1 MLAARACA
9 PRRSLRTTVAPDA
22 LASGSSSK
30 RLPPRGRSRRCRTPP
45 LGVRMSLTDPGLE
58 VRAPANPPDAS
69 DGTLAAG
76 LPPPDAYTPP
86 DLPAEAISRYS
97 RQLLLPSF
105 GPSRQVALSSARA
118 LIIGCGGLGCPA
130 ALYLGAAGVGH
141 LALADRPGDVVEV
154 TNLHR
159 QVGHTTDRVGRD
171 KAESLAAA
179 VTAINPLVAVAV
191 VDGGAFVGGRRPGGA
206 TAEAL
211 VASFDVVL
219 DCTDN
224 VAARYLIND
233 ACVLGGVPL
242 VAGAAVGTDGQLTV
256 YNWEDPAVAAA
267 ATAAATDTKGAPPPL
282 ASADAAEK
290 GAPPPRK
297 STRVCL
303 RCIFPSPPPPSCVG
317 SCDTAGVLGPVPG
330 VIGVLQALEAI
341 KVLSA
346 RRPRSAADNPSTAP
360 PPTGVAAPPLAPPA
374 PAGTPATGL
383 AILAR
388 RMLLFDGADGTFT
401 TVTLRPPRAECAV
414 CSPARTVT
422 STADIDYAAWSRG
435 ESAAA
440 AAGPPST
447 AAAAASAAM
456 EEPPA
461 ATAAAPDG
469 AGAGAAAVAAA
480 APVGGTPAPAQGASC
495 SVVPFSP
502 SGGPPHLPPEWR
514 LPAPAFARAYFTPAG
529 TAGTLLVDVRPAA
542 QYALCAVP
550 GSVSV
555 PLGGFEAA
563 LPGLAALLTDG
574 DGPRQLVVVCR
585 RGNSSRV
592 AVAAARGAG
601 VAAVDVVGG
610 LSAWPGFPAY

>member
-1 MLAARACA
+1 MRRKHGSLSAISSCSTGLCSLWQLMLA
-9 PRRSLRTTVAPDA
+9 VAPDA
-22 LASGSSSK
+22 SGRWTTHPKDTIPRDCS
-30 RLPPRGRSRRCRTPP
+30 RLLRSHPRSD
-45 LGVRMSLTDPGLE
+45 RMSLTETGPGAL
-58 VRAPANPPDAS
+58 APPIPRDAFN
-69 DGTLAAG
+69 GILAAG
-76 LPPPDAYTPP
+76 LPPSDAYTPP
-86 DLPAEAISRYS
+86 NLPAEAISRYS

-105 GPSRQVALSSARA
+105 GPARQVALSSARA
-118 LIIGCGGLGCPA
+118 LIVGCGGLGCPA

-159 QVGHTTDRVGRD
+159 QVGHTTDRLGSD
-171 KAESLAAA
+171 KAESLATA
-179 VTAINPLVAVAV
+179 VRAINPLVAVTV
-191 VDGGAFVGGRRPGGA
+191 VDGGAFVGGQRPGGA

-242 VAGAAVGTDGQLTV
+242 VVGAAVGTDGQLTV
-256 YNWEDPAVAAA
+256 YNWEDPALAAV
-267 ATAAATDTKGAPPPL
+267 TSATDTKVRGFAAAGASDMSTPSTP
-282 ASADAAEK
+282 
-290 GAPPPRK
+290 K
-297 STRVCL
+297 SSRVCL

-341 KVLSA
+341 KVVSS
-346 RRPRSAADNPSTAP
+346 RGPRPAALVASAAPSMP
-360 PPTGVAAPPLAPPA
+360 AAASVLEPRA
-374 PAGTPATGL
+374 PAGAASAGL
-383 AILAR
+383 TVLAR
-388 RMLLFDGADGTFT
+388 RMLLFDGADGVFR
-401 TVTLRPPRAECAV
+401 TVTLRPSRPDCAV

-422 STADIDYAAWSRG
+422 STADVDYAAWSRG
-435 ESAAA
+435 EPSAL
-440 AAGPPST
+440 AAGVPT
-447 AAAAASAAM
+447 AVATSSATM
-456 EEPPA
+456 EESSA

-469 AGAGAAAVAAA
+469 AGGAAA
-480 APVGGTPAPAQGASC
+480 APVDGAPASAEDSC
-495 SVVPFSP
+495 SVVPFAP
-502 SGGPPHLPPEWR
+502 SGSPPHLPPEWR
-514 LPAPAFARAYFTPAG
+514 LPAPTFARTYFTPAG
-529 TAGTLLVDVRPAA
+529 TVGTLLVDVRPAA

-555 PLGGFEAA
+555 PLGDFEAA
-563 LPGLAALLTDG
+563 LPELAAQLSNG
-574 DGPRQLVVVCR
+574 GVPRQLVVVCR

>member
-1 MLAARACA
+1 
-9 PRRSLRTTVAPDA
+9 
-22 LASGSSSK
+22 
-30 RLPPRGRSRRCRTPP
+30 
-45 LGVRMSLTDPGLE
+45 MSLTEPGLE
-58 VRAPANPPDAS
+58 APAPAHPPDAAN
-69 DGTLAAG
+69 GTLAAD

-86 DLPAEAISRYS
+86 NLPAEAISRYS

-105 GPSRQVALSSARA
+105 GPSRQVALSSGRA

-159 QVGHTTDRVGRD
+159 QVGHTTGRVGRD
-171 KAESLAAA
+171 KAASLAAA
-179 VTAINPLVAVAV
+179 VTAINPLVAVTV
-191 VDGGAFVGGRRPGGA
+191 VDGGAFVGGHRPGGA

-256 YNWEDPAVAAA
+256 YNWEDPAVASAA
-267 ATAAATDTKGAPPPL
+267 ATAVAAGAAAAATADTKGGPPL
-282 ASADAAEK
+282 AAGDAADK
-290 GAPPPRK
+290 AAPPPRK
-297 STRVCL
+297 SNRVCL
-303 RCIFPSPPPPSCVG
+303 RCVFPSPPPPSCVG

-341 KVLSA
+341 KVLSS
-346 RRPRSAADNPSTAP
+346 RRPP
-360 PPTGVAAPPLAPPA
+360 
-374 PAGTPATGL
+374 
-383 AILAR
+383 
-388 RMLLFDGADGTFT
+388 
-401 TVTLRPPRAECAV
+401 
-414 CSPARTVT
+414 
-422 STADIDYAAWSRG
+422 
-435 ESAAA
+435 
-440 AAGPPST
+440 
-447 AAAAASAAM
+447 
-456 EEPPA
+456 
-461 ATAAAPDG
+461 
-469 AGAGAAAVAAA
+469 
-480 APVGGTPAPAQGASC
+480 PVGGARAPADGASC

-514 LPAPAFARAYFTPAG
+514 LAAPAFARTYFTPAG
-529 TAGTLLVDVRPAA
+529 TAKTLLVDVRPVA

-563 LPGLAALLTDG
+563 LPSLAAQLTKG
-574 DGPRQLVVVCR
+574 GGTRQLVVVCR

>member
-1 MLAARACA
+1 
-9 PRRSLRTTVAPDA
+9 
-22 LASGSSSK
+22 
-30 RLPPRGRSRRCRTPP
+30 
-45 LGVRMSLTDPGLE
+45 MSLTEPGLE
-58 VRAPANPPDAS
+58 APAPAHPPDAAN
-69 DGTLAAG
+69 GTLAAD

-86 DLPAEAISRYS
+86 NLPAEAISRYS

-105 GPSRQVALSSARA
+105 GPSRQVALSSGRA

-159 QVGHTTDRVGRD
+159 QVGHTTGRVGRD
-171 KAESLAAA
+171 KAASLAAA
-179 VTAINPLVAVAV
+179 VTAINPLVAVTV
-191 VDGGAFVGGRRPGGA
+191 VDGGAFVGGHRPGGA

-256 YNWEDPAVAAA
+256 YNWEDPAVASAA
-267 ATAAATDTKGAPPPL
+267 ATAVAAGAAAAATADTKGGPPL
-282 ASADAAEK
+282 ATGDAADK
-290 GAPPPRK
+290 AAPPPRK
-297 STRVCL
+297 SNRVCL
-303 RCIFPSPPPPSCVG
+303 RCVFPSPPPPSCVG

-341 KVLSA
+341 KVLSS
-346 RRPRSAADNPSTAP
+346 RRPRSAAADPSATP
-360 PPTGVAAPPLAPPA
+360 PPTGVAAPPSAPPA
-374 PAGTPATGL
+374 PAGAAAAGL
-383 AILAR
+383 AVLAR
-388 RMLLFDGADGTFT
+388 RMLLFDGADGAFT
-401 TVTLRPPRAECAV
+401 TVTLRPSRADCAV

-435 ESAAA
+435 EPAAA
-440 AAGPPST
+440 T
-447 AAAAASAAM
+447 AASGAVA
-456 EEPPA
+456 EPPA

-469 AGAGAAAVAAA
+469 AGGGAVAAA
-480 APVGGTPAPAQGASC
+480 AAAPPVGGARAPADGASC
-495 SVVPFSP
+495 SVGPFSP

-514 LPAPAFARAYFTPAG
+514 LAAPAFARTYFTPAG
-529 TAGTLLVDVRPAA
+529 TAKTLLVDVRPVA

-563 LPGLAALLTDG
+563 LPSLAAQLTKG
-574 DGPRQLVVVCR
+574 GGTRQLVVVCR

>member
-1 MLAARACA
+1 ML
-9 PRRSLRTTVAPDA
+9 PVSPDA
-22 LASGSSSK
+22 CEWRQVGQRSK
-30 RLPPRGRSRRCRTPP
+30 RRHPAGTAQQSHPC
-45 LGVRMSLTDPGLE
+45 GVRMSLTETGLDA
-58 VRAPANPPDAS
+58 VAAPVPPDAS
-69 DGTLAAG
+69 NGTLAAG
-76 LPPPDAYTPP
+76 LPPSDAYTPP

-105 GPSRQVALSSARA
+105 GPARQVALSSARA
-118 LIIGCGGLGCPA
+118 LIVGCGGLGCPA

-159 QVGHTTDRVGRD
+159 QVGHTTDRVGSD
-171 KAESLAAA
+171 KAESLATA
-179 VTAINPLVAVAV
+179 VRAINPLVAVTV
-191 VDGGAFVGGRRPGGA
+191 VDGGAFGAGQRPGGA

-256 YNWEDPAVAAA
+256 YNWEDPVVAAVASAADSQVPSLAA
-267 ATAAATDTKGAPPPL
+267 AGGPD
-282 ASADAAEK
+282 K

-297 STRVCL
+297 SSRVCL

-341 KVLSA
+341 KVLSSRGPLPPA
-346 RRPRSAADNPSTAP
+346 ALVPSAAPSTP
-360 PPTGVAAPPLAPPA
+360 VAVPLSAPPA
-374 PAGTPATGL
+374 PAGAAVAGL
-383 AILAR
+383 AVLAR
-388 RMLLFDGADGTFT
+388 RMLLFDGADGVFS
-401 TVTLRPPRAECAV
+401 TVTLRPSRADCAV

-422 STADIDYAAWSRG
+422 STADIDYATWSRG
-435 ESAAA
+435 EPSAL
-440 AAGPPST
+440 AAGLPTAEATTST
-447 AAAAASAAM
+447 AVAESS
-456 EEPPA
+456 A

-469 AGAGAAAVAAA
+469 ARGATAAPVDSAA
-480 APVGGTPAPAQGASC
+480 APAEEAC

-502 SGGPPHLPPEWR
+502 SGSPPHLPPEWR
-514 LPAPAFARAYFTPAG
+514 LAAPTFARTYFTPTG

-550 GSVSV
+550 GSVNV
-555 PLGGFEAA
+555 PLGGFEVA
-563 LPGLAALLTDG
+563 LPGLAAQLCDG
-574 DGPRQLVVVCR
+574 DVSRQLVVVCR